1 MLMSFRQRQLSVPKM
16 LAIFRFPQE
25 KKKKKGKEY
34 HSVGAGPNQTDEKF
48 QL

>member
-25 KKKKKGKEY
+25 KKKEKEY
-34 HSVGAGPNQTDEKF
+34 HSVGAGLNQTDEKF